1 GPDGPPTTSPAEPA
15 PDADPVVAPASIFA
29 GLEGAEN
36 GLLLVD
42 TAGLRLGGGLLD
54 PAGVDV
60 ADVVAAHLAGVSR
73 EAQRTV
79 RLLDLGTW
87 EAAIVE
93 APKGNAAVVPA
104 NSESL
109 LLLMRDGG
117 VPLGRL
123 HVLADRAAKAARQW
137 MEGLA

>member
-1 GPDGPPTTSPAEPA
+1 
-15 PDADPVVAPASIFA
+15 
-29 GLEGAEN
+29 
-36 GLLLVD
+36 
-42 TAGLRLGGGLLD
+42 
-54 PAGVDV
+54 
-60 ADVVAAHLAGVSR
+60 
-73 EAQRTV
+73 V